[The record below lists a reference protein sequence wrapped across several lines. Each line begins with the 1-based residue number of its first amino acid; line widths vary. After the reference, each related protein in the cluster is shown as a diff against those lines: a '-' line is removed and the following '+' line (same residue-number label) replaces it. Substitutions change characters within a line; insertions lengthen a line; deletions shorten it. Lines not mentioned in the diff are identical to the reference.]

1 MSRLWPF
8 RRRRRTQQ
16 RDSSWLEQRRRRRR
30 LIYRVAIVAAVV
42 VVLVVAVQTFMRLYV
57 DWLWFGEV
65 GLRMVFWRRVWFG
78 LVLGALFAGV
88 FFAVVFGNIE
98 IARRSAPRHQ
108 VFEGIA
114 DMEYVRADAALWTR
128 RLGLLLTALVAIAVG
143 FGAAGAWLTFTRAF
157 YSVPFGVEDPIF
169 GHDIS
174 FYVFTLP
181 AWQYVYT
188 FLYVTLF
195 VGLGA
200 AILVHFALQGIE
212 IQFKVIEFRA
222 TPEQAAEHG
231 VEAGTVIHRA
241 WRPKSVSLRTPAVAQ
256 LSALLAALFIV
267 GGLGYLLKAWNLL
280 FSTAGAVFGAGFT
293 DVHVRLPIIRALMV
307 VAIGL
312 GAWMIYNAVR
322 SRRPRWLLYAAGG
335 WIAAVIVL
343 LGIVPAAFQA
353 LVVNPNELDRELE
366 YITYDLN
373 ATRAAYDLTAV
384 AEEPYALEGD
394 LSSRALTLNSGTIDN
409 IRRWDPETLQR
420 SYKQL
425 QQLRPYYGFT
435 TVSVDRYS
443 VKGKYVQTM
452 LSPRELNLVGLPT
465 QAQTWVNQHITYT
478 HGYGVALTAV
488 NQVASDGSPD
498 FLVQDVPVKSDV
510 PVLDIEQP
518 RIYYGLLGNEYVL
531 VKTTNPEFDYPGKGG
546 DVYRSYDGDGGI
558 PISSLFNRIAFCV
571 RYGTLKF
578 LTTTVITDE
587 SRVIMLNNI
596 KERLAMAAPFLTF
609 DSSPYMVI
617 ANGRLSWV
625 ADAYT
630 TSDRVPYSQPISG
643 INYVRNSV
651 KVVIDAYDGTMAFYL
666 FDTRDPIIRA
676 YEKAFPGMLE
686 PADEMDQALRRHVRY
701 PQGFF
706 AVQAEMFATY
716 HVTDP
721 GVLYNKGDQWQIP
734 TNVSITGAGQMNPYY
749 MIMRLPGEAREEFVL
764 ILPFTPNLRSNM
776 IGWLGAQSDPPN
788 YGKSVNFQF
797 PANLSVYGPAQV
809 EAAVNQDP
817 AISAQRTLWGQ
828 SGSRVI
834 FGNLIVVPIEDS
846 LLYVQPLYLE
856 SEQTQLPQVQR
867 MIVFYRSPSTNP
879 DIPTGQQQN
888 VVMAR
893 TLDAAL
899 AKIFGVPRGGVPVE
913 PGGGGGTVSAQFARL
928 AERANAQYEAAQA
941 ALKAG
946 DLGAFARQIKALGKT
961 LEQLRKAR

>member
-8 RRRRRTQQ
+8 RRRRRKQQ
-16 RDSSWLEQRRRRRR
+16 RDSTWLEQRRRRRR
-30 LIYRVAIVAAVV
+30 IIYRVAIVAAIL
-42 VVLVVAVQTFMRLYV
+42 VVLVVALQTFMRLYV

-65 GLRMVFWRRVWFG
+65 GLRAVFWRRVWFG
-78 LVLGALFAGV
+78 LVLGAAFAGV
-88 FFAVVFGNIE
+88 FFAVVFGSIE
-98 IARRSAPRHQ
+98 IARRSAPKHQ

-114 DMEYVRADAALWTR
+114 DMEYVRADAVHWIR
-128 RLGLLLTALVAIAVG
+128 RFGLLLTALVAIAVG
-143 FGAAGAWLTFTRAF
+143 FAGAGAWLTFIRAF
-157 YSVPFGVEDPIF
+157 NRVPFGVEDPIF

-181 AWQYVYT
+181 AWQFVYT
-188 FLYVTLF
+188 FLYATLF

-200 AILVHFALQGIE
+200 AVLVHLILQGIE
-212 IQFKVIEFRA
+212 IQFRVVEYRA

-231 VEAGTVIHRA
+231 IDVGTVIHRA
-241 WRPKSVSLRTPAVAQ
+241 WRPKGMTVRPPAVAQ
-256 LSALLAALFIV
+256 LSALLGALFV
-267 GGLGYLLKAWNLL
+267 LGGLGYLLKAWNLL
-280 FSTAGAVFGAGFT
+280 LSPDGVVFGAGYA
-293 DVHVRLPIIRALMV
+293 DVHLRLPIIRALMV
-307 VAIGL
+307 VAVGL

-335 WIAAVIVL
+335 WIAAVIVF

-353 LVVNPNELDRELE
+353 LIVNPNQLDKELE

-373 ATRAAYDLTAV
+373 ATRAAYDLTAITRQ
-384 AEEPYALEGD
+384 PYALEGD
-394 LSSRALTLNSGTIDN
+394 LSASALALNSATIDN

-425 QQLRPYYGFT
+425 QQLRPYYAFT
-435 TVSVDRYS
+435 TVSVDRYRI
-443 VKGKYVQTM
+443 GGRYVQTM
-452 LSPRELNLVGLPT
+452 LSPRELNLAGLPA
-465 QAQTWVNQHITYT
+465 QGQTWVNEHITYT
-478 HGYGVALTAV
+478 HGYGVALSAV
-488 NQVASDGSPD
+488 NQVARDGSPD
-498 FLVQDVPVKSDV
+498 FLVKDVPVTSDA
-510 PVLDIEQP
+510 PILDIRQP

-531 VKTTNPEFDYPGKGG
+531 VRTTNREFDYPGKGG
-546 DVYRSYDGDGGI
+546 DVYRSYEGNGGI
-558 PISSLFNRIAFCV
+558 PISSLLNRIAFCV
-571 RYGTLKF
+571 RYDTLKF

-596 KERLAMAAPFLTF
+596 KDRLAMAAPFLTF

-617 ANGRLSWV
+617 ANGRLYWI

-630 TSDRVPYSQPISG
+630 TSNRVPYSQPISG

-651 KVVIDAYDGTMAFYL
+651 KVVIDAYNGSMDFYL
-666 FDTRDPIIRA
+666 FDERDPLIRA
-676 YEKAFPGMLE
+676 YEKMFPGMFK
-686 PADEMDQALRRHVRY
+686 PADEMDPALRRHVRY

-716 HVTDP
+716 HVTEPD
-721 GVLYNKGDQWQIP
+721 VLYNKGDQWQIP

-749 MIMRLPGEAREEFVL
+749 MIMRLPGETREEFVL

-788 YGKSVNFQF
+788 YGKAVNFQF
-797 PANLSVYGPAQV
+797 PANMNVYGPAQV

-828 SGSRVI
+828 TGSRVI
-834 FGNLIVVPIEDS
+834 FGNLIIVPIEDS

-899 AKIFGVPRGGVPVE
+899 ARIFGAPTGARP
-913 PGGGGGTVSAQFARL
+913 PSSGGGAVNEEFRRL
-928 AERANAQYEAAQA
+928 AERANAQYDAAQA
-941 ALKAG
+941 ALRAG
-946 DLGAFARQIKALGKT
+946 NLEEFARQIDALGRT
-961 LEQLRKAR
+961 LDQLAKQR